1 MTALT
6 LGHEFFFAEWSV
18 WRKYFNFTWSPF
30 QIIIGGHFTLEQ
42 VNIAAIRVVPTPI
55 ISKDSELVDPNWVS
69 GWATQITVS
78 LLNELTLAQ
87 WKLNNK
93 WGRTFYISKILHKI
107 FEVSDMKSLEWGL
120 SLSCGCHFHYVHLS
134 LASLSLLAVLP
145 TARNVLSLLPLI
157 LTFAWMCKTW
167 SVRCLIRGVIFLI

>member
-42 VNIAAIRVVPTPI
+42 VNIAAIGVVPTPI

-78 LLNELTLAQ
+78 LLNELTSAQ

-107 FEVSDMKSLEWGL
+107 YIAWVQICSICHKLQICGKSLKEILVKFTSYKRYDAEIYIFTAYNQRKCRVLYWV
-120 SLSCGCHFHYVHLS
+120 SQN
-134 LASLSLLAVLP
+134 LA
-145 TARNVLSLLPLI
+145 
-157 LTFAWMCKTW
+157 
-167 SVRCLIRGVIFLI
+167 